1 MAGYDNTSSSAWM
14 GIQAYPTARAEVF
27 ANFAWNR
34 AVATITDFAY
44 DGGEYTAQMVGLD
57 YPLHSAT
64 MASFSNLEFTR
75 IGVNGGM
82 NFRVSDP
89 LVVNVTVDYSKYD
102 DKEPYLFSV
111 TGSHARVF
119 GGVTW
124 VF

>member
-14 GIQAYPTARAEVF
+14 GIQAYPTPRAEVF

-34 AVATITDFAY
+34 AAATITDFAY
-44 DGGEYTAQMVGLD
+44 DGGEYTAQLVGLD
-57 YPLHSAT
+57 YALHSQS
-64 MASFSNLEFTR
+64 MAGFSNLEFTS
-75 IGVNGGM
+75 IGLNGGM

-89 LVVNVTVDYSKYD
+89 LIVNVTVDYSKYN

-111 TGSHARVF
+111 TGSYLRFF

-124 VF
+124 AF